1 MPTNK
6 TTITIELTHEQKK
19 DFEWALRYLIAQG
32 AKDEGRACQLMS
44 AEIKSGAEMSYL
56 RSQEDHKIHNF

>member
-19 DFEWALRYLIAQG
+19 DFLWALDAIVKEG
-32 AKDEGRACQLMS
+32 AKDYGRACQLLA
-44 AEIKSGAEMSYL
+44 AEYKSGLKVE
-56 RSQEDHKIHNF
+56 EN